1 MTPNEDRYE
10 LRARR
15 LVDGTET
22 APTGDADPGSGG
34 VIVRVVGGTI
44 EYAGPADGAPAAGG
58 EPCTVV
64 DLGEATL
71 MPGLIDCHAHPIPH
85 ADVPELGEPHTR
97 DGVRVT
103 HGLDEMTRA
112 LQSGITTF
120 RDCGAPRHTGL
131 ALKQAAEAGLVRAP
145 RLVVAGRVLCPT
157 GGHAHSG
164 GGEVDG
170 VDGMLVAARRQ
181 FKEGVDFIKVTATGG
196 GTRGTVRHR
205 ATFTVGELAAAVE
218 IARQYD
224 SYVTAH
230 VHAIEGIVRCLDA
243 GVPMLEHA
251 TFVAEDGREHL
262 DKDVL
267 LRIRDQGVTVCPT
280 VAVHGRWLDEHEHQV
295 DRMDEEE
302 RALYDKRRDSFTR
315 RLDLVAELH
324 DSGVRVLVGSDG
336 GKGRNYPAAL
346 DDLAYSLALHVGVGI
361 PAPDVIR
368 SATSDA
374 ADAIGLGGTV
384 GRLTAGF
391 EADLIA
397 VDGDPL
403 TDITAVAR
411 PTFVMQRGS
420 VVRHDGAALGVD
432 RT

>member
-1 MTPNEDRYE
+1 MNRYE

-15 LVDGTET
+15 LVVGTET
-22 APTGDADPGSGG
+22 APLGDGDGSGSDG
-34 VIVRVVGGTI
+34 VVVRVVGTTI
-44 EYAGPADGAPAAGG
+44 QYAGPAAAAPTPGG
-58 EPCTVV
+58 DPFTVV
-64 DLGEATL
+64 ELGEATL

-85 ADVPELGEPHTR
+85 ADVPELGPEHTR

-112 LQSGITTF
+112 LQHGITTF
-120 RDCGAPRHTGL
+120 RDCGAPRYTGL
-131 ALKQAAEAGLVRAP
+131 ALRQASESGLVHGP

-157 GGHAHSG
+157 GGHAHGG

-170 VDGMLVAARRQ
+170 VDGMLVGARQQ
-181 FKEGVDFIKVTATGG
+181 FKEGVNFIKVTATGG
-196 GTRGTVRHR
+196 GTQGTVRHR
-205 ATFTVGELAAAVE
+205 ATFTVPELAAAVE
-218 IARQYD
+218 IARQND

-230 VHAIEGIVRCLDA
+230 AHATEGIVRCLDA
-243 GVPMLEHA
+243 GVTMLEHA
-251 TFVAEDGREHL
+251 TFVTEDGREHL

-280 VAVHGRWLDEHEHQV
+280 VAVHGRWLDEHEDQV
-295 DRMDEEE
+295 DAMDDDG
-302 RALYDKRRDSFTR
+302 RALYERRRDSFRR

-324 DSGVRVLVGSDG
+324 NAGVRVLMGSDG

-346 DDLAYSLALHVGVGI
+346 DDLAYSLALHVRVGI
-361 PAPDVIR
+361 PAADVLR

-384 GRLTAGF
+384 GRLVAGL

-411 PTFVMQRGS
+411 PALVMQRGV
-420 VVRHDGAALGVD
+420 VVRQDGA
-432 RT
+432 